1 MKSLKRFAALLPTR
15 RPHRCLVILIME
27 RIFTLYTSEARSRV
41 MYLFNIE
48 VLLVTSW
55 TGDNL
60 RRRFY
65 YCGLY
70 KIRNNVYR
78 SGYVMVYL
86 LIFFVILGMQVTGRK
101 GYNYFECHDPVANS
115 RQKMIIVALM
125 KKVDELKLR
134 EKDMQTKISD
144 MKMKG
149 KFQGLDWFFLGSIFA
164 CWCFYY
170 VAEECNCLL
179 VFFSW
184 VSTNGSDLA
193 PLCFDYVIIQEES
206 NVDKLVFCNLY
217 IVIAEWLC

>member
-48 VLLVTSW
+48 VPLVTSW

-78 SGYVMVYL
+78 SGYVM
-86 LIFFVILGMQVTGRK
+86 VTGRK

-149 KFQGLDWFFLGSIFA
+149 KF
-164 CWCFYY
+164 
-170 VAEECNCLL
+170 
-179 VFFSW
+179 
-184 VSTNGSDLA
+184 
-193 PLCFDYVIIQEES
+193 
-206 NVDKLVFCNLY
+206 
-217 IVIAEWLC
+217 

>member
-1 MKSLKRFAALLPTR
+1 
-15 RPHRCLVILIME
+15 
-27 RIFTLYTSEARSRV
+27 TSEARSRV

-48 VLLVTSW
+48 VPLVTSW

-78 SGYVMVYL
+78 
-86 LIFFVILGMQVTGRK
+86 RK

-134 EKDMQTKISD
+134 EKDM
-144 MKMKG
+144 
-149 KFQGLDWFFLGSIFA
+149 
-164 CWCFYY
+164 
-170 VAEECNCLL
+170 
-179 VFFSW
+179 
-184 VSTNGSDLA
+184 
-193 PLCFDYVIIQEES
+193 
-206 NVDKLVFCNLY
+206 
-217 IVIAEWLC
+217 